1 MITLRKGGK
10 DANVEYSSIDN
21 LWVDADGNKVPRS
34 TRTKLFGTWLAKE
47 PTPYEKLLE
56 TVIEKLSEIERYKF
70 NLTAIKNSLDEKM
83 KEERREQL
91 VNDVATMTQE
101 QKADLMKL
109 LQST

>member
-1 MITLRKGGK
+1 MITLKKGEK
-10 DANVEYSSIDN
+10 NATVDYSSINN

-70 NLTAIKNSLDEKM
+70 NLTAIKSSLDEKM
-83 KEERREQL
+83 KEQRREQL
-91 VNDVATMTQE
+91 VNDLATMTQE